1 MFTKL
6 DENDIK
12 LIKVPANFTY
22 LYQPLDSQASVNV
35 ASKQFMKTWFT
46 KWSQVIQQIDMGK
59 DIASIDVKFQL
70 TTLKPLHAKWLIE
83 LHNYLT
89 SPEGREICMEGWK
102 VTGIYDAIQMTSKNL
117 PSLDPFADIDPLFE
131 EEDECVYA
139 ESTNLGSSQIYVTGY
154 ESDGDFELGDD
165 TEEDER
171 LFEDEGDEDEEDCE
185 EDEEDTSSQ
194 I

>member
-1 MFTKL
+1 
-6 DENDIK
+6 
-12 LIKVPANFTY
+12 
-22 LYQPLDSQASVNV
+22 
-35 ASKQFMKTWFT
+35 MKNRFT
-46 KWSQVIQQIDMGK
+46 KWHSSQVIQQIDMGK

-89 SPEGREICMEGWK
+89 SPEGREICMKGWK
-102 VTGIYDAIQMTSKNL
+102 VTGIYDAVQMTSTNL
-117 PSLDPFADIDPLFE
+117 RSLDPFADIDPLFE
-131 EEDECVYA
+131 KEDECVYA
-139 ESTNLGSSQIYVTGY
+139 EATNLGSSQIYVTDY

-185 EDEEDTSSQ
+185 EDEEDILSQ